1 MRHRLLRLP
10 LPKRLL
16 RGRRTMKHQVQMLKK
31 KSPVASL
38 ESKVRARHSYV
49 GLAFQILKFFL
60 ESPYLSLDFSDKP
73 F

>member
-1 MRHRLLRLP
+1 
-10 LPKRLL
+10 
-16 RGRRTMKHQVQMLKK
+16 MKHQVQMLKK

-38 ESKVRARHSYV
+38 ESKLRARHSNV